1 MQIPE
6 SVRIAGFDYD
16 VSIAEATDLDIKNQG
31 TLNTLAGTITLL
43 ECTPKEMMC
52 TFLHECFHAKLFALG
67 YSADEHDEK
76 LINGLSRQL
85 FQLVQDNPEMFE
97 RVDDGDDDGTI

>member
-6 SVRIAGFDYD
+6 SVRIAGFDYE
-16 VSIAEATDLDIKNQG
+16 VNITEATDLDIKNQG
-31 TLNTLAGTITLL
+31 TLNSLNSTITLL
-43 ECTPKEMMC
+43 ECAPKEMMC
-52 TFLHECFHAKLFALG
+52 TLFHECVHAMMFALG

-76 LINGLSRQL
+76 LINGLSRQP